1 MPRKDHIQFSDVE
14 AAAWVDTQR
23 QDGESRGRCAGRLLW
38 EYRALLAD
46 PVVAGETARLRQIRA
61 ILDADITGPPAE

>member
-38 EYRALLAD
+38 EYRQLLAD
-46 PVVAGETARLRQIRA
+46 PVIEGETQRLRRIRE
-61 ILDADITGPPAE
+61 ILDTDPRGVPAE